1 MRSLVL
7 ELQAL
12 LGATERE
19 LSTCV
24 EQSVRELGQV
34 RDAAERLRLVPVEV
48 LWSSLERTARDA
60 ALSLGKSVRFEA
72 SGGEVRLEAELLSQ
86 MQRALMQ
93 AVRNAVAHGIES
105 PAARSATGKPPVG
118 LVSISVS
125 RRDEQLVFSCSDD
138 GRGLDLDAVRKRAEE
153 RGVPADALRGLDAE
167 GLARLL
173 LRGGISTSQAVTGV
187 SGRGIGLDLIRETA
201 DKLAGSVSL
210 ASRPGRGATISLVV
224 PASLSALSA
233 LLVEIRGQVVGIPLS
248 AVRGTAR
255 QVLDH
260 ITRTAEGDSVVF
272 QGVVIPYARLD
283 RLLNPSSDEAPR
295 LAASSTVFVEAD
307 GHAALGVDRLLGIES
322 IVARGLP
329 ELALLSPVVA
339 GASFDAEGNPQL
351 VLSPESL
358 VRAARRVTSGL
369 RVSSP
374 RRRAPVLV
382 IDDSLT
388 TRMLEQSILE
398 SAGYDVDLAVSG
410 EEGMDKARLRKY
422 GLFLVDVE
430 MPGMDGFSFIERA
443 RADPELRDVPA
454 ILVTSRASPED
465 LERGRL
471 VGAVAHIE
479 KREFNQTDLL
489 DRIRRLMS

>member
-1 MRSLVL
+1 
-7 ELQAL
+7 
-12 LGATERE
+12 
-19 LSTCV
+19 
-24 EQSVRELGQV
+24 
-34 RDAAERLRLVPVEV
+34 
-48 LWSSLERTARDA
+48 
-60 ALSLGKSVRFEA
+60 
-72 SGGEVRLEAELLSQ
+72 
-86 MQRALMQ
+86 
-93 AVRNAVAHGIES
+93 
-105 PAARSATGKPPVG
+105 
-118 LVSISVS
+118 
-125 RRDEQLVFSCSDD
+125 
-138 GRGLDLDAVRKRAEE
+138 
-153 RGVPADALRGLDAE
+153 
-167 GLARLL
+167 
-173 LRGGISTSQAVTGV
+173 
-187 SGRGIGLDLIRETA
+187 
-201 DKLAGSVSL
+201 
-210 ASRPGRGATISLVV
+210 V

-255 QVLDH
+255 QVLEQ

-272 QGVVIPYARLD
+272 QDAVIPYARLD
-283 RLLNPSSDEAPR
+283 RLLDERSEDAPR
-295 LAASSTVFVEAD
+295 LAASSTVFLEAD

-329 ELALLSPVVA
+329 ELSLLSPVVA

-358 VRAARRVTSGL
+358 VRAARRVTAGP
-369 RVSSP
+369 RVSSS

-398 SAGYDVDLAVSG
+398 SAGYEVDLAVSG

-430 MPGMDGFSFIERA
+430 MPGMDGFSFIERT
-443 RADPELRDVPA
+443 RADPELREVPA

-465 LERGRL
+465 MERGRL